1 MGKHLIG
8 ILILSLALLLPGRY
22 TPCIESKPLHLAMI
36 LSCGETEAEQGFK
49 DRLQELGYT
58 VYSTVLNAEQDH
70 KKLGVLL
77 HELIPKLE
85 SFDYIYTF
93 GTTVSST
100 PRVSVNNRVP
110 QMLHV
115 VSDPVDAGIVQS
127 MRVGASG
134 STLYR
139 LQRLDDH
146 GPGLRTLS
154 ARLDATHT
162 FDFDA
167 KRSRPRLLDRGL
179 TFGLALNG
187 REPSGKVPVHCLE
200 PRTVE
205 PSLSNRPLYCPMHP
219 ATVSVAQAQD
229 AYGPGCVGQPGGL
242 VS

>member
-1 MGKHLIG
+1 MSDSLFFFFFLIFVLITCPLVDAMSSGEVAMGKHLIG

-115 VSDPVDAGIVQS
+115 VSDPRRRRHCAEHARGRFWIDA
-127 MRVGASG
+127 
-134 STLYR
+134 L
-139 LQRLDDH
+139 
-146 GPGLRTLS
+146 
-154 ARLDATHT
+154 
-162 FDFDA
+162 
-167 KRSRPRLLDRGL
+167 
-179 TFGLALNG
+179 
-187 REPSGKVPVHCLE
+187 
-200 PRTVE
+200 
-205 PSLSNRPLYCPMHP
+205 P
-219 ATVSVAQAQD
+219 ATAL
-229 AYGPGCVGQPGGL
+229 G
-242 VS
+242 

>member
-1 MGKHLIG
+1 MGKHLVG

-58 VYSTVLNAEQDH
+58 VYYTVLNAEQDH

-100 PRVSVNNRVP
+100 PRV
-110 QMLHV
+110 
-115 VSDPVDAGIVQS
+115 
-127 MRVGASG
+127 
-134 STLYR
+134 
-139 LQRLDDH
+139 
-146 GPGLRTLS
+146 
-154 ARLDATHT
+154 
-162 FDFDA
+162 DA

-187 REPSGKVPVHCLE
+187 REPSGKVPMHCLE
-200 PRTVE
+200 PRPVE

-219 ATVSVAQAQD
+219 TTVSVAQAQD

>member
-1 MGKHLIG
+1 MGKHLVG

-58 VYSTVLNAEQDH
+58 VYYTVLNAEQNH

-110 QMLHV
+110 QCFM
-115 VSDPVDAGIVQS
+115 S
-127 MRVGASG
+127 
-134 STLYR
+134 
-139 LQRLDDH
+139 
-146 GPGLRTLS
+146 S
-154 ARLDATHT
+154 ATPWTPALCRAC
-162 FDFDA
+162 A
-167 KRSRPRLLDRGL
+167 WALLDRRSTGYSAWM
-179 TFGLALNG
+179 TT
-187 REPSGKVPVHCLE
+187 VP
-200 PRTVE
+200 
-205 PSLSNRPLYCPMHP
+205 
-219 ATVSVAQAQD
+219 
-229 AYGPGCVGQPGGL
+229 AYVL
-242 VS
+242 